1 MFRSS
6 VILKLKRRNWKNNK
20 DKETRRRWAK
30 NQKRKKTDRINKKK
44 KRWTEEK
51 QPLWGKGRNYMTK
64 WLEIGLGLGLGFG
77 RCHESRLLR
86 RK

>member
-1 MFRSS
+1 MKRS
-6 VILKLKRRNWKNNK
+6 NWKNNK

-51 QPLWGKGRNYMTK
+51 QPLWGKGRNYM
-64 WLEIGLGLGLGFG
+64 
-77 RCHESRLLR
+77 
-86 RK
+86 